1 MEIRRNR
8 IGFIGWCLAGALL
21 AGCALPHTRVY
32 IPDPA
37 LKPDTVLGYQTE
49 QNRHDIRLYPGEPA
63 LVEMWVEE
71 AFPFGQ
77 LRHSKWMT
85 GPYPF
90 TSDVWFP
97 GGIPMHK
104 GESFGV
110 QVYDGVKVEGGKYR
124 EFRRNGWSWTPL
136 EFHAR
141 SLCKLRGIEDC
152 WPSEQHGVRGKSD
165 LEPGVV
171 CPVENMAGC

>member
-1 MEIRRNR
+1 METRRSR
-8 IGFIGWCLAGALL
+8 SRFIGLCLAGALL

-32 IPDPA
+32 IPDPS
-37 LKPDTVLGYQTE
+37 LKSDTTLGYQTE
-49 QNRHDIRLYPGEPA
+49 QNRHDIRLYPGEPV

-97 GGIPMHK
+97 GGIPRRK

-110 QVYDGVKVEGGKYR
+110 QMYEGVKVEGGKYK

-136 EFHAR
+136 EFHAK
-141 SLCKLRGIEDC
+141 SLCELRGIEDC

-165 LEPGVV
+165 LEPGAV